1 MFRKLSDHPL
11 PVLQAVLEQYQAE
24 ETGTRHLHLRTEAD
38 ELAFLVGFPTVPQVG
53 DGRAHILEHLAL
65 CGSERFPVA
74 DPFFSMMRRSLSVFM
89 NAMTYADRTVY
100 PFATTDRA
108 DYFNLMD
115 VYLDA
120 TFFPRLDELSFRQE
134 GWRYL
139 ADGGKLSLG
148 GVVLNE
154 MKGAYGNPTRVL
166 VRGLDAHLF
175 EGTTYAVDS
184 GGDPLLI
191 PELTHPTLLDFHA
204 SHYHPSQAFFLTAG
218 RIPAEEIQ
226 ARIAAQVLSRKPGK
240 HPLRM
245 PELAPA
251 WHAPRFADV
260 RVPSQKA
267 GPEEFGVQLAWRMP
281 GSRDAQCTARCQL
294 FARGL
299 LGDASAPVLKAMQSA
314 GFGRPSQYNGVNTGA
329 RQLAFHLGMEGLG
342 ERQIDAARQV
352 ITRAL
357 QAAARDG
364 VPTTVF
370 QAAIRDMR
378 FNQRQI
384 RGGGMPDALSRL
396 LEAVPALMYGAE
408 VLPSFDNEEVLA
420 VLEQEFADPEFFK
433 GMVRELLENP
443 TCLVARVIPDA
454 SYARDRDALE
464 AERLRAKAASL
475 GEAGLR
481 RIQVEAEALV
491 ADRAEKARTDVLPR
505 IAPVDV
511 GREPRRV
518 PAVLDAGAG
527 AVAVEVASNG
537 ISYATL
543 SVDLGGFDK
552 KDWPWLALYV
562 DLLPG
567 LGARSMGF
575 EEASAWRQQRVPAFG
590 VYLEALVED
599 EGSDTLVPALCLF
612 ASGLSECHADIMAVV
627 RAWADEP
634 RFDELDRIA
643 FLARSL
649 VDELFAK
656 LPENG
661 GQLASWAAAAPLAG
675 PKAFSNQTRGLVALP
690 FWHSLKVQLESPE
703 GLRAVAAKLGDLHEQ
718 LRVSP
723 RRVTWVSSGPPADD
737 VLGLLGTTGRV
748 ASPPRRPPGTEVS
761 ASCSPEP
768 ANLALVF
775 SGQVNHCFMVW
786 RAPGMTHMDAPG
798 LAVAAELLTHRILH
812 RRLREQGGAYGGSA
826 SYSGEDGLFTMS
838 SYRDPR
844 LAGTYADFS
853 AGLEEL
859 LGSDYTQ
866 EALEEAIIGVIKRLD
881 KPLSPYDQGME
892 AVRLRRRGVTFA
904 HRKDFRQRV
913 LSCTLEQ
920 VRRAAYLWLKQGQPS
935 RTAAVTT
942 ADQDLAGLVP
952 VDVLRSVG

>member
-1 MFRKLSDHPL
+1 MFNKLSAHPL
-11 PVLQAVLEQYQAE
+11 PVLKAVLEQYEAE
-24 ETGTRHLHLRTEAD
+24 ETGTRHIHLHTEAD
-38 ELAFLVGFPTVPQVG
+38 ELAFLVGFPTVPQVS

-120 TFFPRLDELSFRQE
+120 TFFPKLDELSFRQE

-139 ADGGKLSLG
+139 SDGSGLSLG

-154 MKGAYGNPTRVL
+154 MKGVYGHPTRVL
-166 VRGLDAHLF
+166 MRGLDAHLY

-184 GGDPLLI
+184 GGDPLVI
-191 PELTHPTLLDFHA
+191 PELTHETLLAFHA

-218 RIPAEEIQ
+218 RIPAEDIQ
-226 ARIAAQVLSRKPGK
+226 ARICAQVLSRQSGRRPI
-240 HPLRM
+240 RM

-251 WHAPRFADV
+251 WHAPRFADI
-260 RVPSQKA
+260 RVPSQGA
-267 GPEEFGVQLAWRMP
+267 GQEEFGVQLAWRMRE
-281 GSRDAQCTARCQL
+281 SRDALSTGRFHL

-299 LGDASAPVLKAMQSA
+299 LGDASAPVLKAMQGA
-314 GFGRPSQYNGVNTGA
+314 GFGRPSQYNGVNAGA
-329 RQLAFHLGMEGLG
+329 RQLAFHLGMEGLR
-342 ERQIDAARQV
+342 EQQIDAAGQV
-352 ITRAL
+352 ITKAL
-357 QAAARDG
+357 EAAARDG
-364 VPTTVF
+364 VPNAVF

-378 FNQRQI
+378 FSQRQI

-420 VLEQEFADPEFFK
+420 TLEQEFADPAFFK
-433 GMVRELLENP
+433 GMVRELLENQ

-454 SYARDRDALE
+454 SYASDRNKLE
-464 AERLRAKAASL
+464 SERLRATAASL
-475 GEAGLR
+475 SDAELH
-481 RIQVEAEALV
+481 RIQAEEGAL
-491 ADRAEKARTDVLPR
+491 AAHRAQKARTDVLPR
-505 IAPVDV
+505 IAPADV
-511 GREPRRV
+511 GHEPRRV
-518 PAVLDAGAG
+518 PAVLDVASGAM
-527 AVAVEVASNG
+527 AVEVASNG
-537 ISYATL
+537 ITYATL
-543 SVDLGGFDK
+543 SFDLGGFER
-552 KDWPWLALYV
+552 KDWPWLALYC
-562 DLLPG
+562 DLLPQ
-567 LGARSMGF
+567 LGAKSMDF
-575 EEASAWRQQRVPAFG
+575 DKASAWRQQRVPAFG
-590 VYLEALVED
+590 VSLEALVED
-599 EGSDTLVPALCLF
+599 EGGGTLVPSLSLF
-612 ASGLSECHADIMAVV
+612 ASGLNECHADITAVV
-627 RAWADEP
+627 KAWADEP

-649 VDELFAK
+649 VDNLFVK
-656 LPENG
+656 LPEDG
-661 GQLASWAAAAPLAG
+661 GQLASWAAAAPLAR
-675 PKAFSNQTRGLVALP
+675 PKAFSHETRGLASLP
-690 FWHSLKVQLESPE
+690 FWHSLKLQLQSAD
-703 GLRAVAAKLGDLHEQ
+703 GLRALAAKLSDLHEQ
-718 LRVSP
+718 LRACP
-723 RRVTWVSSGPPADD
+723 RRVTWTSSQPGVAEVRDLQGAQDQAVPPLKRPRA
-737 VLGLLGTTGRV
+737 VQV
-748 ASPPRRPPGTEVS
+748 AATCP
-761 ASCSPEP
+761 AEP
-768 ANLALVF
+768 ANLGLIFA
-775 SGQVNHCFMVW
+775 GQVNHCFMVW
-786 RAPGMTHMDAPG
+786 SVPGMTHEDAPG

-826 SYSGEDGLFTMS
+826 SYSSEDGLFTMS

-844 LAGTYADFS
+844 VAGTYADFS

-904 HRKDFRQRV
+904 HRKQFRERV
-913 LSCTLEQ
+913 LACTLEQ
-920 VRRAAYLWLKQGQPS
+920 VLRAADLWLKQGTPS
-935 RTAAVTT
+935 RAAAVTT
-942 ADQDLAGLVP
+942 ADQDLAGLMP

>member
-11 PVLQAVLEQYQAE
+11 PVLKAVLEQYVAE
-24 ETGTRHLHLRTEAD
+24 DTGTRHVHLRTEAD
-38 ELAFLVGFPTVPQVG
+38 ELAFLVGFPTVPQVS

-74 DPFFSMMRRSLSVFM
+74 DPFFRMMRRSLSVFM

-120 TFFPRLDELSFRQE
+120 TFFPKLDELSFRQE
-134 GWRYL
+134 GWRHL
-139 ADGGKLSLG
+139 ADGAKLSLG

-154 MKGAYGNPTRVL
+154 MKGVYGNPTRVL
-166 VRGLDAHLF
+166 MRGLDAHLF

-184 GGDPLLI
+184 GGDPLVI
-191 PELTHPTLLDFHA
+191 PELTHQALLAFHA

-226 ARIAAQVLSRKPGK
+226 ARIAVQVLTRKPGR

-267 GPEEFGVQLAWRMP
+267 GPEEFGVQLAWRMTE
-281 GSRDAQCTARCQL
+281 SRDALRTGRCQL

-329 RQLAFHLGMEGLG
+329 RQLALHLGMEGLS

-352 ITRAL
+352 ITEAL
-357 QAAARDG
+357 HAAARDG
-364 VPTTVF
+364 VPPPVF

-408 VLPSFDNEEVLA
+408 VLPSFDNEEVLT
-420 VLEQEFADPEFFK
+420 VLEQEFADPAFFK
-433 GMVRELLENP
+433 GMVRDVLENP

-454 SYARDRDALE
+454 HYARDRDALE

-475 GEAGLR
+475 SDAELR
-481 RIQVEAEALV
+481 RIQAEAEALV
-491 ADRAEKARTDVLPR
+491 AHRAENARTDVLPR

-511 GREPRRV
+511 DREPRRV
-518 PAVLDAGAG
+518 PAVLDVDAG

-537 ISYATL
+537 ISYGTL
-543 SVDLGGFDK
+543 SVDLSGFDR
-552 KDWPWLALYV
+552 KDWPWLTLYG

-567 LGARSMGF
+567 LGAKSMRF
-575 EEASAWRQQRVPAFG
+575 EKASAWRQQRVPAFG
-590 VYLEALVED
+590 VYLDALVED

-612 ASGLSECHADIMAVV
+612 ASGLNECCADITAVV
-627 RAWADEP
+627 KAWADEP

-661 GQLASWAAAAPLAG
+661 GQLAAWAAAAPLAG
-675 PKAFSNQTRGLVALP
+675 SKAFGHQTRGLAALP
-690 FWHSLKVQLESPE
+690 FWHSLKLQLQSPE

-723 RRVTWVSSGPPADD
+723 RRVTWVSSQPRADE
-737 VLGLLGTTGRV
+737 VRELLG
-748 ASPPRRPPGTEVS
+748 AAEQAAPPQSRRLATEAPVS
-761 ASCSPEP
+761 SAPER

-775 SGQVNHCFMVW
+775 SGQVNHCYMVW
-786 RAPGMTHMDAPG
+786 RAPGMTHVDAPG
-798 LAVAAELLTHRILH
+798 LAVAAELLTHRVLH

-826 SYSGEDGLFTMS
+826 SYSGEDRLFTMS

-859 LGSDYTQ
+859 LSSDYTQ
-866 EALEEAIIGVIKRLD
+866 EALEEAIIGVVKRLD

-904 HRKDFRQRV
+904 HRKDFRERV

-920 VRRAAYLWLKQGQPS
+920 TLHAARVWLKQGTPS
-935 RTAAVTT
+935 RAAAACT
-942 ADQDLAGLVP
+942 ADQDLDGLVP
-952 VDVLRSVG
+952 VDVLGSVG